1 MKEKWEKVGEVSGPD
16 SKNRVILTPALKDQ
30 TVDGFT
36 VFTNSIGEIKLSP
49 VIKIPAREIWL
60 YKNPEALEDVLIG
73 MKQSLA
79 GQAGPLEKFRKRNKK

>member
-30 TVDGFT
+30 NVDGFT

-49 VIKIPAREIWL
+49 VIKIPAQEIWL

-73 MKQSLA
+73 MKQALA
-79 GQAGPLEKFRKRNKK
+79 GQAGPLERFRKRHKK